1 MKFVMLAFLL
11 LGFKTNG
18 NLATTPPPPKCKDC
32 KMDCYILEPCT
43 GENEFGKIRFAH
55 GDR

>member
-1 MKFVMLAFLL
+1 MRFVTLTFLL
-11 LGFKTNG
+11 LGFKINE
-18 NLATTPPPPKCKDC
+18 NLATTPPMPMCKDC
-32 KMDCYILEPCT
+32 KMDCRIVEPCT